1 MTKAPTPTDKSK
13 KQRDNTKTPPTMSIA
28 QRLRTDVG
36 PSVGL
41 TTATQLGVVNT
52 QSFLC
57 VQKED
62 MSYLRHVRRVFE
74 RLGYT
79 VIESDWLTEWDVAWS
94 WNYPFW
100 GEIDLQFYDMKPHQ
114 KVGIR
119 KSNIMFEKG
128 DYLDEYTILSTD
140 QINSMRISENDP
152 SSVILSQKSFVK
164 YYNLKPKYSYGPQP
178 CTRPVFYR

>member
-1 MTKAPTPTDKSK
+1 MV
-13 KQRDNTKTPPTMSIA
+13 I
-28 QRLRTDVG
+28 
-36 PSVGL
+36 
-41 TTATQLGVVNT
+41 T

-114 KVGIR
+114 KVGIKR
-119 KSNIMFEKG
+119 LIQSDPLTM
-128 DYLDEYTILSTD
+128 
-140 QINSMRISENDP
+140 NSYSLKTR
-152 SSVILSQKSFVK
+152 VI
-164 YYNLKPKYSYGPQP
+164 
-178 CTRPVFYR
+178 